1 MKAWFPLLL
10 TCGVFASARV
20 WAHIDEPD
28 IAADCQKV
36 ASYAELGKRPINGR
50 ITPKLPTSFAIRRPG
65 ASFAA

>member
-10 TCGVFASARV
+10 TCGVFASARA

-36 ASYAELGKRPINGR
+36 ASYAELGKRPISGR
-50 ITPKLPTSFAIRRPG
+50 ITPKPPTSFAIRRPG